1 MFFEAE
7 NVTTH
12 TVLEHLKI
20 LTYGFLS
27 ESQCITEYKYS
38 LQAREEP
45 QHSKKLE
52 HYLQR
57 SCLYPKHAALPALL
71 QRQRQRGSQGSKL
84 HRTELPGRVGEKK
97 KNFFFKILK

>member
-12 TVLEHLKI
+12 SVLEHLKI

-27 ESQCITEYKYS
+27 EYKYS

-57 SCLYPKHAALPALL
+57 SCLYPKHAARPALL

-97 KNFFFKILK
+97 KNFFF